1 MIHFRSSA
9 RRFAGEALRGSKTR
23 IRRSLER
30 LQVRQFAPSDLE
42 SLVFGQHHVGT
53 QAFFLETLGSCHS
66 VPLSQFPHYQYLAQ
80 DHAVPTAGC
89 EYDRYLSASW
99 EYRYGSQGNTP
110 EQRWAKMESF
120 TQLARQI
127 QDRCGQ
133 GLPPFRAPIRVC
145 RRPDGRWILVDGNH
159 RASIALY
166 MGLPIPAVAV
176 RAHSHLAEIVW
187 IPEERYGS
195 GRLSRPYQSLYL
207 GRREI
212 LTGRRRDI
220 RERLSMVSHSDI
232 ADATVVDLGC
242 NIGASCFLA
251 AQEGAREVIGF
262 DVSPRLVSAAIAL
275 NAYFASPCRFYVHDL
290 NCGAP
295 EDARPAD
302 TVFCFSIARHVER
315 RDGLREALL
324 RMTRKVL
331 YFEGHPNTSLSDY
344 GDLLPGDEFPKVE
357 LIGLLPE
364 AVDRPRR
371 NRPLWRCER
380 RAET

>member
-1 MIHFRSSA
+1 M
-9 RRFAGEALRGSKTR
+9 EA
-23 IRRSLER
+23 
-30 LQVRQFAPSDLE
+30 FSDLARKIQ
-42 SLVFGQHHVGT
+42 GI
-53 QAFFLETLGSCHS
+53 GSGS
-66 VPLSQFPHYQYLAQ
+66 PLL
-80 DHAVPTAGC
+80 
-89 EYDRYLSASW
+89 
-99 EYRYGSQGNTP
+99 TP
-110 EQRWAKMESF
+110 
-120 TQLARQI
+120 I
-127 QDRCGQ
+127 Q
-133 GLPPFRAPIRVC
+133 VC
-145 RRPDGRWILVDGNH
+145 QRPDGKMILIDGNH
-159 RASIALY
+159 RAAVALHL
-166 MGLPIPAVAV
+166 GLPIPAARVAA
-176 RAHSHLAEIVW
+176 RAYLTKIASVPDEF
-187 IPEERYGS
+187 YGA
-195 GRLSRPYQSLYL
+195 GRLGRPYQSLYL

-232 ADATVVDLGC
+232 TDATVADLGC

>member
-1 MIHFRSSA
+1 M
-9 RRFAGEALRGSKTR
+9 EA
-23 IRRSLER
+23 
-30 LQVRQFAPSDLE
+30 FSDLARKIQGVGSGS
-42 SLVFGQHHVGT
+42 SL
-53 QAFFLETLGSCHS
+53 L
-66 VPLSQFPHYQYLAQ
+66 
-80 DHAVPTAGC
+80 
-89 EYDRYLSASW
+89 
-99 EYRYGSQGNTP
+99 TP
-110 EQRWAKMESF
+110 
-120 TQLARQI
+120 I
-127 QDRCGQ
+127 Q
-133 GLPPFRAPIRVC
+133 VC
-145 RRPDGRWILVDGNH
+145 QRPDGKMILIDGNH
-159 RASIALY
+159 RAAIALHLD
-166 MGLPIPAVAV
+166 LPIPAARVAA
-176 RAHSHLAEIVW
+176 RAYLTKIASVPDEF
-187 IPEERYGS
+187 YGA
-195 GRLSRPYQSLYL
+195 GRLGRPYQSLYL

-212 LTGRRRDI
+212 LTGRCRDI
-220 RERLSMVSHSDI
+220 RERLNMVSHSDI

-251 AQEGAREVIGF
+251 AQEGAREVIGL
-262 DVSPRLVSAAIAL
+262 DISPRLVSAAIAL
-275 NAYFASPCRFYVHDL
+275 NAYFASPCKFYVHDL

-295 EDARPAD
+295 EDVRPAD